1 MHGRDWTHE
10 GSTSARTSF
19 KLPVKSDTLYV
30 FARGS
35 LAAGKITIVDSE
47 SVDGGEEDVVVS
59 VHVRYYT
66 SMALDRANVCQL
78 SRRRGEN
85 GIGIFVS
92 TLRLRDGNM
101 INGPPQTPKYW
112 EYVREEDRL
121 YFDVTVYLPAGV
133 GRNRLR
139 IKNFETDLPLFH
151 HETGALA
158 ETVTFD
164 KLSLK
169 GSNSDMDIRVS
180 KALYDVNASC

>member
-92 TLRLRDGNM
+92 TLCLRDG
-101 INGPPQTPKYW
+101 IRP
-112 EYVREEDRL
+112 
-121 YFDVTVYLPAGV
+121 
-133 GRNRLR
+133 
-139 IKNFETDLPLFH
+139 TDLLRHPI
-151 HETGALA
+151 TGNMSERKTACILMSPSIYPPA
-158 ETVTFD
+158 SGATAF
-164 KLSLK
+164 
-169 GSNSDMDIRVS
+169 VS
-180 KALYDVNASC
+180 KISKPTFLYSTTRQGLLPRP

>member
-1 MHGRDWTHE
+1 
-10 GSTSARTSF
+10 
-19 KLPVKSDTLYV
+19 
-30 FARGS
+30 
-35 LAAGKITIVDSE
+35 
-47 SVDGGEEDVVVS
+47 
-59 VHVRYYT
+59 
-66 SMALDRANVCQL
+66 
-78 SRRRGEN
+78 
-85 GIGIFVS
+85 
-92 TLRLRDGNM
+92 M

-180 KALYDVNASC
+180 KALYDVNASCWQFP